1 VFIAFQRLALSVSF
15 NFLFIACAFRPTDL
29 FLEHGV
35 AMVTSLREKHQKST
49 ESKVLQ
55 ALNERRSFNV
65 SEQFNCDG
73 KLAVIQ
79 NQHELDLIEE
89 GRKHDL

>member
-1 VFIAFQRLALSVSF
+1 MFIAFQRLALSVSF
-15 NFLFIACAFRPTDL
+15 YFLFIACAFRPTY
-29 FLEHGV
+29 FFQKHGIV
-35 AMVTSLREKHQKST
+35 MVTSLREKHQKST
-49 ESKVLQ
+49 ESKALQ
-55 ALNERRSFNV
+55 ALNERRSSNV

-79 NQHELDLIEE
+79 NQHERHLIEQ